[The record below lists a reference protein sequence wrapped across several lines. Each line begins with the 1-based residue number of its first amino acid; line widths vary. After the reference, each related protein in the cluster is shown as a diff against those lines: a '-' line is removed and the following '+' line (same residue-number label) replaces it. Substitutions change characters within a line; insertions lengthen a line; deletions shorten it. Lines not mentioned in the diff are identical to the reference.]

1 MPKSYSCI
9 CGFKT
14 DDLRAFKVH
23 LLNAGEGQHK
33 SARPTRKYRQAK
45 TEESLDFAHID
56 NKPGVVTFKF
66 KAEKIELN
74 PTDIF
79 EAYIIYNDLKTR
91 HGIDNSFS
99 DFLKAGSEI
108 IWSLMQKPEV
118 ASAE

>member
-1 MPKSYSCI
+1 VQTSYSCI
-9 CGFKT
+9 CGFT
-14 DDLRAFKVH
+14 TGNLHDFKVH

-33 SARPTRKYRQAK
+33 SARPTRKYRQVRR
-45 TEESLDFAHID
+45 EENLDFAQID

-66 KAEKIELN
+66 GAEKIELN
-74 PTDIF
+74 PTDLF

-108 IWSLMQKPEV
+108 VWSLMQKPPIPQGV
-118 ASAE
+118 